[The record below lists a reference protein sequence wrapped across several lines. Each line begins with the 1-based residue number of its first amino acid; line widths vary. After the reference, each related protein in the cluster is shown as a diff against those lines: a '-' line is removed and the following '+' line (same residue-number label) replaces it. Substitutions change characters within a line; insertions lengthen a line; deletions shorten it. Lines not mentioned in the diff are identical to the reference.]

1 MPLITQTYDRQSK
14 RAMALQPVTIHL
26 PNTLYQRVVRR
37 ARQMKRS
44 IEDELVNVVKTALPS
59 LYHLP
64 SDIVARM
71 AQLTFLTDAELQQAA
86 KLAVTAQEAER
97 METLLFKLLREG
109 LTAAEQE
116 EANQLLHRSDKI
128 LLVRAQAILLLTE
141 RGLDISTLKAVR

>member
-1 MPLITQTYDRQSK
+1 MPLTQTYDAQSK
-14 RAMALQPVTIHL
+14 SAMALQPVTIHL

-59 LYHLP
+59 LDDLP

-86 KLAVTAQEAER
+86 KITVTAQEAER
-97 METLLFKLLREG
+97 MEALLFKLQREG
-109 LTAAEQE
+109 LRAAEQE

-128 LLVRAQAILLLTE
+128 MLVRAQAMLLLTE
-141 RGLDISTLKAVR
+141 RGLDISTLKAVG